1 MSSSSLRSFALIGIL
16 AIGLSGCSV
25 IENIF
30 PAQAER
36 DDETNEVK
44 EAGEADV
51 FTMAVGDCLND
62 QDADV
67 VETIPA
73 VPCTEPHDFEAYYS
87 FDLTGE
93 GEYPGLE
100 TIEGEAD
107 QGCYDAFPAFVGI
120 AYEDSALD
128 YSYFYPTEE
137 SWGASDRE
145 IMCIIYDAEPNTGTL
160 AGAAR

>member
-1 MSSSSLRSFALIGIL
+1 MPSSSLRSFALIGIL

-36 DDETNEVK
+36 DEETNEVQ

-51 FTMAVGDCLND
+51 FTMAVGDCLNN

-73 VPCTEPHDFEAYYS
+73 VPCSEPHDFEAYHS
-87 FDLTGE
+87 FDLTGGDE
-93 GEYPGLE
+93 FPGLE
-100 TIEGEAD
+100 TIEAEAD
-107 QGCYDAFPAFVGI
+107 KGCYEAFPTFVGI
-120 AYEDSALD
+120 AYEESTLD
-128 YSYFYPTEE
+128 FSYFYPTED
-137 SWGASDRE
+137 SWAAADRE
-145 IMCIIYDAEPNTGTL
+145 IMCIVYDAEPSTGTL